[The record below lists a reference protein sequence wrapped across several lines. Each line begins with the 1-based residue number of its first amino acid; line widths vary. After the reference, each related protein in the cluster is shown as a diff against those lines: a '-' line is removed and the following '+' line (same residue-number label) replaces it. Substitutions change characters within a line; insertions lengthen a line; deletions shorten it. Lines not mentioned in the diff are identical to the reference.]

1 MGGPRILVCDPIH
14 DAGVKILREAGYLVD
29 LRASITASELIE
41 IIGDFDAFIVRSRTK
56 VTDQVLNAGKKLKV
70 VARAGVGLDNIDLN
84 TAKRLEIIVIN
95 SPEAPS
101 NAVAELVLGLMFSL
115 ARRIPEADV
124 SMKKGEWIKKRL
136 TGIELK
142 GRTLGIIGFGR
153 IGYHLAKK
161 ARAME
166 IRVLVNDVAIDN
178 LMAFVEEAGAEA
190 VDLDKLLGASD
201 FVTVHVPLLPQTKHM
216 IGAEEMGSMKD
227 GAYLIN
233 AARGGV
239 VDEGALRRAL
249 VSGKLAG
256 AALDVY
262 EAEPPRSLSLTGLR
276 NVVSLPHIGAAT
288 VEAQRANSTIIAE
301 KLIEVLN
308 RARTSV
314 ITKR

>member
-1 MGGPRILVCDPIH
+1 MGRPRVLVCDPIH
-14 DAGVKILREAGYLVD
+14 DDGVKILKEAGYIVD
-29 LRASITASELIE
+29 LRTSITASELAE
-41 IIGDFDAFIVRSRTK
+41 AIGDFDAIVVRSRTK
-56 VTDQVLNAGKKLKV
+56 VTEQILEAGKRLKA

-84 TAKRLEIIVIN
+84 AAKRLGIIVVN

-101 NAVAELVLGLMFSL
+101 NAVAELVLGLMLSL
-115 ARRIPEADV
+115 ARRIPEADF

-153 IGYHLAKK
+153 IGYQLAKK
-161 ARAME
+161 AGALEM
-166 IRVLVNDVAIDN
+166 RVLTYART
-178 LMAFVEEAGAEA
+178 MEFVEEAEA
-190 VDLDKLLGASD
+190 VTVDLYELLGSSD

-216 IGAEEMGSMKD
+216 IGTEEISAMKD

-239 VDEGALRRAL
+239 IDEEALRKAL

-262 EAEPPRSLSLTGLR
+262 KEEPPQDLSLTGLQ

-288 VEAQRANSTIIAE
+288 VEAQRANSTVVAE
-301 KLIEVLN
+301 KLINILG
-308 RARTSV
+308 
-314 ITKR
+314 

>member
-1 MGGPRILVCDPIH
+1 MDGPRVLVCDPIH
-14 DAGVKILREAGYLVD
+14 DDGVKILREAGYIVD
-29 LRASITASELIE
+29 LRTSITASELVE
-41 IIGDFDAFIVRSRTK
+41 AVGGFDAIVVRSRTK
-56 VTDQVLNAGKKLKV
+56 VTEPVLEAGKRLKA

-84 TAKRLEIIVIN
+84 AAKRLGIIVVN

-101 NAVAELVLGLMFSL
+101 NAVAELVLGLMLSL
-115 ARRIPEADV
+115 ARRIPEADD

-153 IGYHLAKK
+153 IGYQLAKK
-161 ARAME
+161 ARALEM
-166 IRVLVNDVAIDN
+166 RVLTYDVVIEK
-178 LMAFVEEAGAEA
+178 LMEFVEEAGAVA
-190 VDLDKLLGASD
+190 VDLDELLESSD

-216 IGAEEMGSMKD
+216 IGAEEMSAMKD

-239 VDEGALRRAL
+239 VDEEALRKAL

-262 EAEPPRSLSLTGLR
+262 EEEPPRDISLTGLQ
-276 NVVSLPHIGAAT
+276 NVVSLPHIGAVT
-288 VEAQRANSTIIAE
+288 VEAQRANSTVVAE
-301 KLIEVLN
+301 KLIKILG
-308 RARTSV
+308 
-314 ITKR
+314 

>member
-14 DAGVKILREAGYLVD
+14 DDGVKILREAGYIVN
-29 LRASITASELIE
+29 LRTSITASELIE
-41 IIGDFDAFIVRSRTK
+41 IVGDFDAVIVRSRTK
-56 VTDQVLNAGKKLKV
+56 VTEQVLDAGKRLKA

-84 TAKRLEIIVIN
+84 AVKRLGITVVN

-124 SMKKGEWIKKRL
+124 SMKTGEWIKKRL

-153 IGYHLAKK
+153 IGYQLAKK
-161 ARAME
+161 AGALEM
-166 IRVLVNDVAIDN
+166 RVLAYDVVIEK
-178 LMAFVEEAGAEA
+178 LMEFVDEAGADA
-190 VDLDKLLGASD
+190 VDLDELLESSD
-201 FVTVHVPLLPQTKHM
+201 FVTVSVPLLPQTKHM
-216 IGAEEMGSMKD
+216 IGAEEMSSMKD

-239 VDEGALRRAL
+239 VDEEALRKAL

-262 EAEPPRSLSLTGLR
+262 EEEPPRGLSLTGLR

-288 VEAQRANSTIIAE
+288 VEAQRANSIIVAE
-301 KLIEVLN
+301 KLITIL
-308 RARTSV
+308 S
-314 ITKR
+314 

>member
-1 MGGPRILVCDPIH
+1 MAGPRVLVCDPIH
-14 DAGVKILREAGYLVD
+14 DDGVKILKEAGYIVD
-29 LRASITASELIE
+29 LRTSITASELAE
-41 IIGDFDAFIVRSRTK
+41 AIGDFDAIVVRSRTK
-56 VTDQVLNAGKKLKV
+56 VTEQILEAGKRLKA

-84 TAKRLEIIVIN
+84 AAKRLGIIVVN

-101 NAVAELVLGLMFSL
+101 NAVAELVLGLMLSL
-115 ARRIPEADV
+115 ARRIPEADF

-153 IGYHLAKK
+153 IGYQLAKK
-161 ARAME
+161 AGALEM
-166 IRVLVNDVAIDN
+166 RVLTYART
-178 LMAFVEEAGAEA
+178 MEFVEEAEA
-190 VDLDKLLGASD
+190 VTVDLYELLGSSD

-216 IGAEEMGSMKD
+216 IGTEEISAMKD

-239 VDEGALRRAL
+239 IDEEALRKAL

-262 EAEPPRSLSLTGLR
+262 KEEPPQDLSLTGLQ

-288 VEAQRANSTIIAE
+288 VEAQRANSTVVAE
-301 KLIEVLN
+301 KLINILG
-308 RARTSV
+308 
-314 ITKR
+314 